1 MGGKRQSVHIAR
13 VDANQPEVVKKLRK
27 AGYSVQHLHTI
38 GQGCPDL
45 LVAKSGVNVLVE
57 VKQPGKDL
65 TVDERI
71 WREKWQGL
79 VLIVYGGDDA
89 VLKVAQE
96 IDAAL
101 ARRYNLN

>member
-1 MGGKRQSVHIAR
+1 MSGKRHSVHIAR
-13 VDANQPEVVKKLRK
+13 ADANQPEVVQKLRK

-45 LVAKSGVNVLVE
+45 LAAKDGINVLLE

-65 TVDERI
+65 TLDERI
-71 WREKWQGL
+71 WHEKWQGL

-89 VLKVAQE
+89 VLKLTQE
-96 IDAAL
+96 FEAL
-101 ARRYNLN
+101 AHRQDLN